1 MTTTWGPAF
10 DAEIDYRRSTLAAA
24 ARPRRAARA
33 LRGSHGRRARGRAAA
48 SRRAMAA
55 EASTPL
61 QGTPLV
67 AGFTAVPSP
76 R

>member
-24 ARPRRAARA
+24 ARPRRAGRA
-33 LRGSHGRRARGRAAA
+33 LRGGRDRKARGKSAAA
-48 SRRAMAA
+48 RRAMAA
-55 EASTPL
+55 QAGAPAL
-61 QGTPLV
+61 GTPLV
-67 AGFTAVPSP
+67 AGFTAAPSA